1 MPTAPLTYLHP
12 LNPKGGMEPRARW
25 ARVSSLRG
33 AAPRAEYGPT
43 GGEGGRKGGIKGG
56 KEPPGAPR
64 RPHLSEA
71 ARLPSSKS
79 SPPADSAENCVKLP
93 EARPRLPV
101 PSPPPPLPHS
111 PAEARP
117 GSWGHAPAPPTPR
130 GSNGAGPGPPAA
142 MATAPPPASPQPLHG
157 RGAPG
162 PAGSPPP
169 SPSGASGTP
178 RHDPRRGHSPRGL
191 G

>member
-25 ARVSSLRG
+25 ARVSSLRR

-43 GGEGGRKGGIKGG
+43 GGEGGRKGER
-56 KEPPGAPR
+56 EPPGAPR

-117 GSWGHAPAPPTPR
+117 GSGGTLRPPHTHPADQM
-130 GSNGAGPGPPAA
+130 GPGRARPLPWRRPRR
-142 MATAPPPASPQPLHG
+142 PPPLSPSMAAARRARPV
-157 RGAPG
+157 
-162 PAGSPPP
+162 PPP
-169 SPSGASGTP
+169 SEPLRSLG
-178 RHDPRRGHSPRGL
+178 DPPARS
-191 G
+191 

>member
-12 LNPKGGMEPRARW
+12 LNPKGGMEPRTQW
-25 ARVSSLRG
+25 ARVSFLRRE
-33 AAPRAEYGPT
+33 APRAEYGPT
-43 GGEGGRKGGIKGG
+43 GGEGGS
-56 KEPPGAPR
+56 PPGAPH

-117 GSWGHAPAPPTPR
+117 GSGDTLRPPHTHTPRIKWGRAGPARCHGDSPAARLPSAPPWPR
-130 GSNGAGPGPPAA
+130 RAGPGRFPPSEPLRSLGDPPAR
-142 MATAPPPASPQPLHG
+142 S
-157 RGAPG
+157 
-162 PAGSPPP
+162 
-169 SPSGASGTP
+169 
-178 RHDPRRGHSPRGL
+178 
-191 G
+191 